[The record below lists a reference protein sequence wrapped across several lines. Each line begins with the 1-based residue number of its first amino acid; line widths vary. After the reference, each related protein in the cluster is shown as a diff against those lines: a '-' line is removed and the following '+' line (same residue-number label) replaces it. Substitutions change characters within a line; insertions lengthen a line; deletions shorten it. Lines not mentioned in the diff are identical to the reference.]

1 MEDFS
6 LQGILESLEK
16 QAGVEKQAGADPE
29 KKEKTDEEKAKEEA
43 ECAGQAAG
51 KAKKDIEEAEGKN
64 GKEQTK
70 EAATV
75 GADLAKAVL
84 EKVATL
90 QLNQVKTE
98 ENMNK
103 QAAEAGKALANALL
117 EKLASVGDMNT
128 ENGIS
133 TGVPNKTQVDLA
145 AQEAEQAAIIH
156 VQPGTDGRGNGGT
169 VNQIFDAIVAKAMA
183 GAAPAQQ
190 NPAPG
195 TAKDEGA
202 LVTQQAPHQV
212 QTGAFTVPGQEK
224 MASDE
229 HEKAAAVSQL
239 VAEGIDFDSAVNMVK
254 EAAEEI
260 EREEVSQ
267 VKQAALAHLID
278 NGMDFDQAV
287 NLVKRLG

>member
-16 QAGVEKQAGADPE
+16 QAGVEKQAAADPE

-169 VNQIFDAIVAKAMA
+169 VNLPRTKARWL
-183 GAAPAQQ
+183 P
-190 NPAPG
+190 NKLPI
-195 TAKDEGA
+195 KFR
-202 LVTQQAPHQV
+202 LVPSR
-212 QTGAFTVPGQEK
+212 F
-224 MASDE
+224 
-229 HEKAAAVSQL
+229 
-239 VAEGIDFDSAVNMVK
+239 
-254 EAAEEI
+254 
-260 EREEVSQ
+260 
-267 VKQAALAHLID
+267 
-278 NGMDFDQAV
+278 
-287 NLVKRLG
+287 LVKKRWLRTNTKKLLQFRN

>member
-6 LQGILESLEK
+6 LQGILDNLEK
-16 QAGVEKQAGADPE
+16 SAGLDKQAAADPE
-29 KKEKTDEEKAKEEA
+29 KKEKEDEENAKKEVDK
-43 ECAGQAAG
+43 AG
-51 KAKKDIEEAEGKN
+51 KAVGEAKKDIEEAEGKN

-70 EAATV
+70 EAQV
-75 GADLAKAVL
+75 KGADLAKAVL
-84 EKVATL
+84 EKVASL

-128 ENGIS
+128 SNGIS

-183 GAAPAQQ
+183 GAAPVDQ
-190 NPAPG
+190 NAAAG
-195 TAKDEGA
+195 VAKDEGA
-202 LVTQQAPHQV
+202 LAGQQAPHQV
-212 QTGAFTVPGQEK
+212 QTASFTVPGQEK
-224 MASDE
+224 AASDE
-229 HEKAAAVSQL
+229 HEKAAAVSAL
-239 VAEGIDFDSAVNMVK
+239 VQEGFDFESAVNMVK

-278 NGMDFDQAV
+278 NGMDFDSAV